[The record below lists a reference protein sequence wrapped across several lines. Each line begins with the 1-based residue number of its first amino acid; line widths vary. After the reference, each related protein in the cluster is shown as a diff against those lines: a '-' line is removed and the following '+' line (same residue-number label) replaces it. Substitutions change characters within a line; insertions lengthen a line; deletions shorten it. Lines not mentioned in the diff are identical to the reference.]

1 MLFEHAGNGLFWIPG
16 GCEQLSKLRGGHC
29 MPHAILCEPDP
40 GIIAATAQCR
50 RGRLTV
56 LLPATSAGALV
67 VWLLPGLTPY
77 QRTLVANLLAGF
89 VVDIIVVGTIKGI
102 VRRG

>member
-1 MLFEHAGNGLFWIPG
+1 VTNIACNVPYRWT
-16 GCEQLSKLRGGHC
+16 
-29 MPHAILCEPDP
+29 PDP
-40 GIIAATAQCR
+40 DTVAASAQCC
-50 RGRLTV
+50 RGRPTLLLLT
-56 LLPATSAGALV
+56 TSAGALA

-89 VVDIIVVGTIKGI
+89 VVDVVVVGTIKGI

>member
-1 MLFEHAGNGLFWIPG
+1 LVTTGALPA
-16 GCEQLSKLRGGHC
+16 S
-29 MPHAILCEPDP
+29 
-40 GIIAATAQCR
+40 TACR
-50 RGRLTV
+50 RGYGIDAFANV
-56 LLPATSAGALV
+56 SAGALA

-89 VVDIIVVGTIKGI
+89 VVDVIVVGTIKGI